1 MNTSFTNFCD
11 ELISLAQKHADTG
24 ASLEEIYG
32 AFCAAQN
39 LVRIILHENYK
50 KQGTMRESEESKD

>member
-24 ASLEEIYG
+24 ASLEEI
-32 AFCAAQN
+32 
-39 LVRIILHENYK
+39 L
-50 KQGTMRESEESKD
+50 